1 MLRHS
6 RLVARSTLAAGLAAA
21 ALLTAGPAFA
31 AVPATSTGPAAAAA
45 GSYGSWTAAQRAAG
59 FKLKKPHRLFGL
71 TRTHPI
77 LVGRCNAT
85 GQRRK
90 HDVYAQW
97 NNKNGQTYLSIDQN
111 NSGKPCSNF
120 GAAKYLGSWRIQ
132 GRKAR
137 MYGFCGRGKLP
148 SCTSKKATRV
158 LAWKGGSRYYVDYS
172 HNEWRRTLVSFA
184 RGMRFV

>member
-6 RLVARSTLAAGLAAA
+6 RLVARSTLAAGLAAV

-31 AVPATSTGPAAAAA
+31 AAPAAPAAVA
-45 GSYGSWTAAQRAAG
+45 GGSYGSWARAQRAAG
-59 FKLKKPHRLFGL
+59 FRLKKPHRLFGL

-77 LVGRCNAT
+77 LVGQCDAA
-85 GQRRK
+85 GQRGK

-97 NNKNGQTYLSIDQN
+97 NSKNGLTYLSIDQN
-111 NSGKPCSNF
+111 NSGRPCSNF

-148 SCTSKKATRV
+148 SCTSRKVTLV

-184 RGMRFV
+184 RSMRFI